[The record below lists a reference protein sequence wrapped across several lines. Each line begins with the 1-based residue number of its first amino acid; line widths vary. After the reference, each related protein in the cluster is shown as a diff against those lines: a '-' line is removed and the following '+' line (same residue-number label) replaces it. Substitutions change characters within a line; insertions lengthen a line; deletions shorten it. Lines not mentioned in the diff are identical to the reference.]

1 MRLLASMVAVGGRQ
15 KPGEVG
21 EGTGRVC
28 LCAYVNLQTLD
39 YQKQEIARSE
49 GRKQVQRNKLRLAGA
64 LSF

>member
-1 MRLLASMVAVGGRQ
+1 MRLLASMVAVGGSQ

-21 EGTGRVC
+21 EGTGRAC
-28 LCAYVNLQTLD
+28 LYAYVNLQTQD